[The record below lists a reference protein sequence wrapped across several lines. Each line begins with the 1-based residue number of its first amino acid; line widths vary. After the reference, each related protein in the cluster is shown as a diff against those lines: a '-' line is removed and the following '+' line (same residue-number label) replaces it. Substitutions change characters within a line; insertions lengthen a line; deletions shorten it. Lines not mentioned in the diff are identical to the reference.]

1 MFVLLLDLKPKN
13 GDRRWVSLV
22 IEEMLGA
29 VALGLN
35 RCVHRSEVY
44 LEATKLR
51 QSMCTAGP

>member
-1 MFVLLLDLKPKN
+1 MFVLLLDLEPKN
-13 GDRRWVSLV
+13 GDRGFSLV

-29 VALGLN
+29 VALGVN
-35 RCVHRSEVY
+35 PCVHRFEVY